1 MKLLSPIFFAVLVM
15 GCSSASAEGETIQEA
30 VETSSGFNTLLT
42 VQITGFEE
50 VTGFARMEIFN
61 SEDGFPRDTS
71 SSVYSASEP
80 VNSGTVTFTIESLEP
95 GIYAITVYHDED
107 GDGELDMK
115 FFGPPS
121 EKVGT
126 SNDARGRM
134 GPPSFEDACFTLGNE
149 PLKMTI
155 TLQ

>member
-1 MKLLSPIFFAVLVM
+1 MKLLFLILLAVIIM
-15 GCSSASAEGETIQEA
+15 SCGKASAEEEDSREA
-30 VETSSGFNTLLT
+30 AETSSGFNTLLT

-61 SEDGFPRDTS
+61 SEDGFPRDTNR
-71 SSVYSASEP
+71 SVYSASEP
-80 VNSGTVTFTIESLEP
+80 VNSDPVTFTIESLQP

-107 GDGELDMK
+107 GDGELDMS
-115 FFGPPS
+115 FYGPPS

-134 GPPSFEDACFTLGNE
+134 GPPSFEDACFTLASE
-149 PLKMTI
+149 PFEMII
-155 TLQ
+155 TL

>member
-1 MKLLSPIFFAVLVM
+1 MKLLFPILLTVIIM
-15 GCSSASAEGETIQEA
+15 GCGEASAEGETVQEA
-30 VETSSGFNTLLT
+30 VETSSEVTTLLT

-50 VTGFARMEIFN
+50 ITGFARMVVFN
-61 SEDGFPRDTS
+61 SEEGFPRDTAQA
-71 SSVYSASEP
+71 VYSASEP
-80 VNSGTVTFTIESLEP
+80 VNSDPVTFTIESLEP

-115 FFGPPS
+115 FYGPPS

-149 PLKMTI
+149 PLEIII
-155 TLQ
+155 TL

>member
-1 MKLLSPIFFAVLVM
+1 MKLLFPIFFAVMVM
-15 GCSSASAEGETIQEA
+15 GCGEASAEGETAQDA
-30 VETSSGFNTLLT
+30 VETSGGVTALLT

-50 VTGFARMEIFN
+50 ITGFARMEIFS

-71 SSVYSASEP
+71 RSVYSASEP
-80 VNSGTVTFTIESLEP
+80 VNSDPVTFTIESLEP

-126 SNDARGRM
+126 SNNARGRM

-149 PLKMTI
+149 PLEITI
-155 TLQ
+155 TL